1 MYKKEKII
9 IAYTWLSSKQYFID
23 IIMYTMYIHLTKFTV
38 NAIQRME
45 GWGGEWVMM
54 RRRSKFSLPQWKV
67 TR

>member
-38 NAIQRME
+38 NDIQRME
-45 GWGGEWVMM
+45 GWGGEWV
-54 RRRSKFSLPQWKV
+54 
-67 TR
+67 